1 VSAAP
6 ADARAPTRV
15 PVSLPGRAY
24 EILIGRGLLDE
35 AGPRLAALRPGARIA
50 IAADER
56 VDALHGPRLRA
67 GLDAAGLRHVTVL
80 IPPGE
85 ASKSW
90 AGLQHVVESL
100 IDARIERRDLVVAL
114 GGGVTGDL
122 AGCAAGLLRRG
133 VDIVQAPTTLLAQVD
148 SSVGGKT
155 GINSP
160 NGKNLIGVFHQPAL
174 VLADLDALDTL
185 GPRDFRAGYAEVAK
199 AALLADAGLF
209 AWLERRREEVFAGGP
224 ARAEAIAASCRIKA
238 EIVARDEKETGDRAL
253 LNLGHTFG
261 HALEAATGFSGRLL
275 HGEGVAIGTALAF
288 RLSARL
294 GLVSPDDAER
304 VERHLRECGL
314 PIRIADVPGGAGDAA
329 SLIAAMRQDK
339 KVSGGRLTFILVRG
353 IGRAFV
359 ARDVEEDA
367 LRAFLEDELRR

>member
-6 ADARAPTRV
+6 ADADAPTRV

-24 EILIGRGLLDE
+24 DILIGRGLLDE
-35 AGPRLAALRPGARIA
+35 AGARLAALRPGARIA

-67 GLDAAGLRHVTVL
+67 SLERAGLRHETVL

-100 IDARIERRDLVVAL
+100 IAARIERRDLVLAL

-133 VDIVQAPTTLLAQVD
+133 VDVVQAPTTLLAQVD

-185 GPRDFRAGYAEVAK
+185 PTRDFRAGYAEVAK
-199 AALLADAGLF
+199 AALLADAGFF
-209 AWLERRREEVFAGGP
+209 AWLERCRAEVFAGGP

-238 EIVARDEKETGDRAL
+238 GIVARDEKETGDRAL

-261 HALEAATGFSGRLL
+261 HALEAATGYSDRLL

-294 GLVSPDDAER
+294 GLVGAADVQR
-304 VERHLRECGL
+304 VERHLREAGL
-314 PIRIADVPGGAGDAA
+314 PTRLSDVPGGAGDAP

-339 KVSGGRLTFILVRG
+339 KVTGGRLTFILVRG

-359 ARDVEEDA
+359 ARDVEEGA
-367 LRAFLEDELRR
+367 LRAFLEDELRG